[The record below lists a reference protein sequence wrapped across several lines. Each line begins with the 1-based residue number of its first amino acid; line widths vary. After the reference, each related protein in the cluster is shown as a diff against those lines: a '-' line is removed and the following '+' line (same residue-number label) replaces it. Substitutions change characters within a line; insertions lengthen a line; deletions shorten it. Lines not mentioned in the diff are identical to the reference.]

1 MERKFNSRDIARIK
15 RTAQNISEYV
25 VKKERLQSQIVDLQA
40 QIDQLQA
47 MIDLESASTK
57 TWTGGWG
64 PEDLVKRVVVPTDKV
79 DKNGKI
85 IKNTKFELIYPDTV
99 IPPTEAEDAVND
111 AEDEVSSS
119 ETEE

>member
-25 VKKERLQSQIVDLQA
+25 VKKERLQAQINGLQE
-40 QIDQLQA
+40 QIDQLQD

-57 TWTGGWG
+57 KWTGGWG
-64 PEDLVKRVVVPTDKV
+64 PEDLVKRVVIPTDKV
-79 DKNGKI
+79 DKNGKV

-99 IPPTEAEDAVND
+99 VPPTADSSENET
-111 AEDEVSSS
+111 SSS

>member
-1 MERKFNSRDIARIK
+1 MKKNFNSRDIARIK

-25 VKKERLQSQIVDLQA
+25 IKKERLQSQINDLQA
-40 QIDQLQA
+40 QVEQLQA

-64 PEDLVKRVVVPTDKV
+64 PEDLVRRVVIPTDKV

-85 IKNTKFELIYPDTV
+85 IKTTKFELIYPDTV
-99 IPPTEAEDAVND
+99 VPPTAEND
-111 AEDEVSSS
+111 SEESVVSES

>member
-25 VKKERLQSQIVDLQA
+25 VKKERLQSQMTDLQA

-85 IKNTKFELIYPDTV
+85 IKNTKFELIYPDTI
-99 IPPTEAEDAVND
+99 IPPTEDAVSES
-111 AEDEVSSS
+111 EDEVSSS

>member
-25 VKKERLQSQIVDLQA
+25 VKKERLQSQMTDLQA

-85 IKNTKFELIYPDTV
+85 IKNTKFELIYPDTI
-99 IPPTEAEDAVND
+99 IPPTETASES
-111 AEDEVSSS
+111 EDEVSSS